1 MLAGGGNLGPEVG
14 AQSTQR
20 WGTMSTGAII
30 RDLLMA
36 ALIGVV
42 GWSATEFNGM
52 RVTLVE
58 VKTTMRNYD
67 ALEKA
72 VESHERDIAVLRS
85 RMDAYHGSANRG
97 HP

>member
-1 MLAGGGNLGPEVG
+1 MFVGGGDMGPG
-14 AQSTQR
+14 AHVASR
-20 WGTMSTGAII
+20 SSGMSTGAII

-67 ALEKA
+67 ALERT
-72 VESHERDIAVLRS
+72 VESHEKEIAVLRS
-85 RMDAYHGSANRG
+85 RMDAYHGSSRG
-97 HP
+97 AQ